1 MDLQK
6 NSLRTAALIVA
17 AGRGVRAGGGLPKQY
32 RSIGNQ
38 PILRR
43 TIQALLAMPF
53 IDTIQCVIHA
63 DDANLYAMAIDGLT
77 PLKRLRDPICGGA
90 SRQASVRN
98 GLEGLHGQGFTHVL
112 VHDAVRPF
120 ASVDLYQRVLMALDE
135 APGAIAALAVTDTLR
150 RSDNNQNAA
159 GTVERAGLWAAQ
171 TPQGFHFDVLMSA
184 HNAAHEALRDDFT
197 DDAALLE
204 WRGHAVALVEGEVE
218 NFKITAPADFIRA
231 ESVLKN
237 ASPMNVRT
245 GLGYDVHAF
254 TDGDHVTIGGVKIP
268 HHRGVLAHS
277 DGDVVL
283 HALTDA
289 VLGALCDGD
298 IGRHF
303 PPSDEKWRNASSD
316 QFLKYAADRVRQTGG
331 EIINLDA
338 TLIAEAPRIGPH
350 RERIR
355 EAIAAAAGV
364 ALNAVSIKATTSEQ
378 LGFTGRREGLAA
390 MAIATIT
397 LPSASL

>member
-53 IDTIQCVIHA
+53 IDAIQCVIHD

-90 SRQASVRN
+90 SRQASVKN
-98 GLEGLHGQGFTHVL
+98 GLEGLRGQGFTHVL

-120 ASVDLYQRVLMALDE
+120 ASVDLYQRVMMALNE

-150 RSDNNQNAA
+150 RSDSNQHAA

-184 HNAAHEALRDDFT
+184 HNAAHEALRDGFT

-218 NFKITAPADFIRA
+218 NFKITGPADFVRA
-231 ESVLKN
+231 ECVLKN
-237 ASPMNVRT
+237 AGPMSVRT

-316 QFLKYAADRVRQTGG
+316 QFLKYAVDRVRQTGG

-364 ALNAVSIKATTSEQ
+364 ARNAVSIKATTSEQ
-378 LGFTGRREGLAA
+378 LGFTGRGEGLAA